1 MNASHYGLHNPKKP
15 GRLASLA
22 ALVSA
27 AMTAPALAATA
38 GGGGGNLPWATPLQ
52 TFLSAIQGPVAYA
65 ISIMGVIVCGA
76 ILVFAGEIGEFV
88 RRFIFLIFAIALML
102 GASQIVGLFTGAI
115 I

>member
-1 MNASHYGLHNPKKP
+1 MKS
-15 GRLASLA
+15 RLRSAVPIAAVA
-22 ALVSA
+22 ALVLASPAFA
-27 AMTAPALAATA
+27 ANA
-38 GGGGGNLPWATPLQ
+38 GGGGGTLPWSTPLQ

-102 GASQIVGLFTGAI
+102 GAAQIVGLFTGAI